1 MPWLLAGAVALVAL
15 IYFGGKAKDADPK
28 ALAQGVRIAGIAA
41 LGVAAVALTLMGRI
55 GLGVLAGAGAAG
67 LWRTV
72 FAKREA
78 PKIDTGA
85 SGSAGNRN
93 HQNRK
98 QPSSGGMDRQEALA
112 ILGLDEN
119 ASDEDIQQA
128 YRRLMAQMH
137 PDKGGSDWMAA
148 RLNEAKDSLLE
159 K

>member
-15 IYFGGKAKDADPK
+15 LYFAGKAKDADPK
-28 ALAQGVRIAGIAA
+28 SLAQGVRIAGIAA
-41 LGVAAVALTLMGRI
+41 LGVAAVALTLMGRV

-67 LWRTV
+67 LWRNV

-78 PKIDTGA
+78 PKIDQGA
-85 SGSAGNRN
+85 AGANN
-93 HQNRK
+93 QQKPK
-98 QPSSGGMDRQEALA
+98 QPSSSGMDRLEALA
-112 ILGLDEN
+112 VLGLDEN
-119 ASDEDIQQA
+119 ASEDEIQQA

-148 RLNEAKDSLLE
+148 RLNEAKDALLE